1 MVVPNVTTHF
11 RQPPIATATT
21 STTSRRASRSSSCVS
36 TSSGLTVILDNPTMV
51 FQPKPERDL
60 NDVEAGATAS
70 EASPQV
76 LPHQDSPQ
84 QPQQLQQQLSTSSQP
99 QPPLEYFPGIYNNLI

>member
-60 NDVEAGATAS
+60 NDIEAGATAS

-84 QPQQLQQQLSTSSQP
+84 QPQQLQQQQPSQP
-99 QPPLEYFPGIYNNLI
+99 QPLEYFPGIILVI